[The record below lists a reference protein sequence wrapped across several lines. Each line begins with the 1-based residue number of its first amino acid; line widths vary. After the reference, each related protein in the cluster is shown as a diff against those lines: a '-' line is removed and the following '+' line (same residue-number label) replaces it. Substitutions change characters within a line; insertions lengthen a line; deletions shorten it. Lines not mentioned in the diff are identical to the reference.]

1 MEKHIIGRGL
11 VAGALAGVIAFVFAR
26 IFVEP
31 VIDRAIGFEDGVG
44 AAHEAMH
51 GGHEHGAEV
60 FTRGVQANI
69 GLGFGVIAFSVAMG
83 ALFAVVFAVAYGR
96 VGNVSARV
104 LSLYVAGGMLLS
116 LYVVPALKYPAN
128 PPAVSLEETIRQRT
142 LLYLL
147 MVVLSA
153 ALFVG
158 AVYLGRQLAERLG
171 AWNATLAAAGS
182 YIAAIAVVMLILP
195 TIDETPGTAARQC
208 GQHGLRRL
216 PCRRPLPVPAL
227 LTGYAGRHVDNHRA
241 GVRGTGCAPSRREA
255 ARRST
260 CVSEVVRLT
269 LVSHAMTDAMAA
281 GRFPTDEPLNA
292 VGHRQVDASIDLG
305 VTERAYCGPEKRAR
319 QTAELLGLHAS
330 IDNRLADLDCGRWR
344 GDVVGGVRPDD
355 LAIWLTD
362 PTRAP
367 HGGESVVELIERVRG
382 WMDSLT
388 TRRTRLVAVT
398 HPSVIRAAIL
408 VALNAPPKSFW
419 RIDIAPV
426 SRTVMHFRGHA
437 WTLRTS
443 L

>member
-44 AAHEAMH
+44 EAHEAMH

-153 ALFVG
+153 ALFVA
-158 AVYLGRQLAERLG
+158 AVVVQRRIAQRLDG
-171 AWNATLAAAGS
+171 WNATLIAAGG
-182 YIAAIAVVMLILP
+182 YIVAIAVVMLALP
-195 TIDETPGTAARQC
+195 TIDETPD
-208 GQHGLRRL
+208 H
-216 PCRRPLPVPAL
+216 
-227 LTGYAGRHVDNHRA
+227 
-241 GVRGTGCAPSRREA
+241 
-255 ARRST
+255 
-260 CVSEVVRLT
+260 
-269 LVSHAMTDAMAA
+269 
-281 GRFPTDEPLNA
+281 FP
-292 VGHRQVDASIDLG
+292 
-305 VTERAYCGPEKRAR
+305 
-319 QTAELLGLHAS
+319 
-330 IDNRLADLDCGRWR
+330 ADLLYEFR
-344 GDVVGGVRPDD
+344 
-355 LAIWLTD
+355 LY
-362 PTRAP
+362 
-367 HGGESVVELIERVRG
+367 
-382 WMDSLT
+382 SL
-388 TRRTRLVAVT
+388 
-398 HPSVIRAAIL
+398 
-408 VALNAPPKSFW
+408 
-419 RIDIAPV
+419 
-426 SRTVMHFRGHA
+426 
-437 WTLRTS
+437 
-443 L
+443 

>member
-96 VGNVSARV
+96 VGNVSARG

-195 TIDETPGTAARQC
+195 TIDETPGPLRDNAGNMVYEGFPADDLYQFRLYSLGTQVVMWTTIGLVFAVLAAR
-208 GQHGLRRL
+208 LLDEKRRDA
-216 PCRRPLPVPAL
+216 VPA
-227 LTGYAGRHVDNHRA
+227 
-241 GVRGTGCAPSRREA
+241 
-255 ARRST
+255 
-260 CVSEVVRLT
+260 
-269 LVSHAMTDAMAA
+269 
-281 GRFPTDEPLNA
+281 
-292 VGHRQVDASIDLG
+292 
-305 VTERAYCGPEKRAR
+305 
-319 QTAELLGLHAS
+319 
-330 IDNRLADLDCGRWR
+330 
-344 GDVVGGVRPDD
+344 
-355 LAIWLTD
+355 
-362 PTRAP
+362 
-367 HGGESVVELIERVRG
+367 
-382 WMDSLT
+382 
-388 TRRTRLVAVT
+388 
-398 HPSVIRAAIL
+398 
-408 VALNAPPKSFW
+408 
-419 RIDIAPV
+419 
-426 SRTVMHFRGHA
+426 
-437 WTLRTS
+437 
-443 L
+443 

>member
-96 VGNVSARV
+96 VGNVSARG

-158 AVYLGRQLAERLG
+158 AVYLGRQLGQRLG

-195 TIDETPGTAARQC
+195 TIDETPGPLRDHAGNMVYEGFPADDLYQFRLYSLGTQVVMWTTIGLVFAVLAAR
-208 GQHGLRRL
+208 LLDEKRRDA
-216 PCRRPLPVPAL
+216 VPA
-227 LTGYAGRHVDNHRA
+227 
-241 GVRGTGCAPSRREA
+241 
-255 ARRST
+255 
-260 CVSEVVRLT
+260 
-269 LVSHAMTDAMAA
+269 
-281 GRFPTDEPLNA
+281 
-292 VGHRQVDASIDLG
+292 
-305 VTERAYCGPEKRAR
+305 
-319 QTAELLGLHAS
+319 
-330 IDNRLADLDCGRWR
+330 
-344 GDVVGGVRPDD
+344 
-355 LAIWLTD
+355 
-362 PTRAP
+362 
-367 HGGESVVELIERVRG
+367 
-382 WMDSLT
+382 
-388 TRRTRLVAVT
+388 
-398 HPSVIRAAIL
+398 
-408 VALNAPPKSFW
+408 
-419 RIDIAPV
+419 
-426 SRTVMHFRGHA
+426 
-437 WTLRTS
+437 
-443 L
+443 

>member
-96 VGNVSARV
+96 VGSVSARV

-195 TIDETPGTAARQC
+195 TIDETPGPLRDNAGNMVYEGFPADDLYQFRLYSLGTQVVMWTTIGLVFAVLAAR
-208 GQHGLRRL
+208 LLDEKRRDV
-216 PCRRPLPVPAL
+216 VPA
-227 LTGYAGRHVDNHRA
+227 
-241 GVRGTGCAPSRREA
+241 
-255 ARRST
+255 
-260 CVSEVVRLT
+260 
-269 LVSHAMTDAMAA
+269 
-281 GRFPTDEPLNA
+281 
-292 VGHRQVDASIDLG
+292 
-305 VTERAYCGPEKRAR
+305 
-319 QTAELLGLHAS
+319 
-330 IDNRLADLDCGRWR
+330 
-344 GDVVGGVRPDD
+344 
-355 LAIWLTD
+355 
-362 PTRAP
+362 
-367 HGGESVVELIERVRG
+367 
-382 WMDSLT
+382 
-388 TRRTRLVAVT
+388 
-398 HPSVIRAAIL
+398 
-408 VALNAPPKSFW
+408 
-419 RIDIAPV
+419 
-426 SRTVMHFRGHA
+426 
-437 WTLRTS
+437 
-443 L
+443 

>member
-96 VGNVSARV
+96 VANVSARG

-195 TIDETPGTAARQC
+195 TIDETPGPLRDNAGNMVYEGFPADDLYQFRLYSLGTQVVMWTTIGLVFAVLAAR
-208 GQHGLRRL
+208 LLDEKRRDA
-216 PCRRPLPVPAL
+216 VPA
-227 LTGYAGRHVDNHRA
+227 
-241 GVRGTGCAPSRREA
+241 
-255 ARRST
+255 
-260 CVSEVVRLT
+260 
-269 LVSHAMTDAMAA
+269 
-281 GRFPTDEPLNA
+281 
-292 VGHRQVDASIDLG
+292 
-305 VTERAYCGPEKRAR
+305 
-319 QTAELLGLHAS
+319 
-330 IDNRLADLDCGRWR
+330 
-344 GDVVGGVRPDD
+344 
-355 LAIWLTD
+355 
-362 PTRAP
+362 
-367 HGGESVVELIERVRG
+367 
-382 WMDSLT
+382 
-388 TRRTRLVAVT
+388 
-398 HPSVIRAAIL
+398 
-408 VALNAPPKSFW
+408 
-419 RIDIAPV
+419 
-426 SRTVMHFRGHA
+426 
-437 WTLRTS
+437 
-443 L
+443 